1 MTPFALGFASPTYL
15 LALGLIPLLGAA
27 LLAARRRRRRYAVRF
42 PGVPTLATVAA
53 GQPAWRRRIPPVLLM
68 AAIAALALALAK
80 PRATVAVPVE
90 RASVILILD
99 TSRSMQATDVDPD
112 RMRAAQRAAERF
124 LDRLPEQLQVGV
136 VAFSD
141 APHTVVKPTRDRE
154 QVRGTVAGLSADGGT
169 ATGDAL
175 NAALRTLPTERDKR
189 RPPAAIVLLSDG
201 ATTTGADPVEA
212 ARAAGQRKVPVYTV
226 ALGTPEGTVQGPYGR
241 PQPVPPDPAT
251 LRRMAQVAGGES
263 FKVED
268 ADRLEA
274 VYERLGSQIG
284 TKPEEREVTA
294 AFAAAG
300 LLLLG
305 LGAAA
310 GLRWRGS
317 IP

>member
-1 MTPFALGFASPTYL
+1 MIPLALSFASPTYL

-27 LLAARRRRRRYAVRF
+27 LLAARHRRRRYAVRF
-42 PGVPTLATVAA
+42 PGVSTLVAVAA

-80 PRATVAVPVE
+80 PRTTVAVPIE
-90 RASVILILD
+90 RASVVMVID

-112 RMRAAQRAAERF
+112 RMQAAQRAAQRF

-141 APHTVVKPTRDRE
+141 APHTVLRPTRDRE
-154 QVRGTVAGLSADGGT
+154 QVRGTVAGLAADGGT

-175 NAALRTLPTERDKR
+175 NAALRALPAERNSR
-189 RPPAAIVLLSDG
+189 RPPSAVVLLSDG

-212 ARAAGQRKVPVYTV
+212 AREAGRRKVPVYTV

-251 LRRMAQVAGGES
+251 LRRMAQAAGGEA

-268 ADRLEA
+268 SDRLEA
-274 VYERLGSQIG
+274 VYERLGSQLG
-284 TKPEEREVTA
+284 TRPEEREVTA

-317 IP
+317 LP